1 MKWFGDSQPS
11 FPHLCISTG
20 RKLQE
25 LRTDAYL
32 DLSCYHVSSASLM
45 ISCDVPHPCRIWA
58 YDVRNTYTHYLT
70 QAPIESLNLYLK
82 G

>member
-1 MKWFGDSQPS
+1 MKWFGDSPPS

-20 RKLQE
+20 SKLQQ

-32 DLSCYHVSSASLM
+32 DLSCYHVSSASL
-45 ISCDVPHPCRIWA
+45 ISCDAPHPCTIWA
-58 YDVRNTYTHYLT
+58 YDVCNTYTHYLT
-70 QAPIESLNLYLK
+70 QAPMECLNLYLK

>member
-20 RKLQE
+20 SKLQQ

-32 DLSCYHVSSASLM
+32 DLSCYHVSSASL
-45 ISCDVPHPCRIWA
+45 ISCDAPHPCTIWA
-58 YDVRNTYTHYLT
+58 YDVCNTYTHYLT
-70 QAPIESLNLYLK
+70 QAPMECLNLYLK